1 MKKRIVSVLLVMA
14 MCVSMSACGSKGAE
28 KKSDGSASG
37 QKKVAVVYAGNL
49 GDKSYNDSC
58 NEGALPVKSD
68 NVPSFVRRYVF
79 VGKEVR
85 L

>member
-49 GDKSYNDSC
+49 GDKSYNDS
-58 NEGALPVKSD
+58 
-68 NVPSFVRRYVF
+68 
-79 VGKEVR
+79 
-85 L
+85 

>member
-58 NEGALPVKSD
+58 NEGAKKSRKRIGCKSKD
-68 NVPSFVRRYVF
+68 T
-79 VGKEVR
+79 
-85 L
+85 

>member
-37 QKKVAVVYAGNL
+37 QKKVAVVYL
-49 GDKSYNDSC
+49 SLIHIYKEC
-58 NEGALPVKSD
+58 T
-68 NVPSFVRRYVF
+68 RRYH
-79 VGKEVR
+79 KWEQKR
-85 L
+85 S